1 MMFFYA
7 IAMGTF
13 YLLFCSYMNYIMEK
27 REIEL
32 LNKLITEKSGYSY
45 LVEGYYYYPDTEK
58 IIPNKHLNSIL
69 WPKK

>member
-1 MMFFYA
+1 MINLYAYNVMTMKMRRNKMMFFYA

-32 LNKLITEKSGYSY
+32 KNKILF
-45 LVEGYYYYPDTEK
+45 
-58 IIPNKHLNSIL
+58 NSF
-69 WPKK
+69 KYRK

>member
-32 LNKLITEKSGYSY
+32 KNKILF
-45 LVEGYYYYPDTEK
+45 
-58 IIPNKHLNSIL
+58 NSF
-69 WPKK
+69 KYRK